1 MKCCIEKLNQCF
13 AEFLSLKSV
22 SRRRKKTDPKKKVN
36 KNKDFCRDE
45 MQIHS
50 WMIKMMY
57 RHLKMSFVIIFHL
70 KKIMRSK
77 QILKMAMSSATV
89 I

>member
-1 MKCCIEKLNQCF
+1 MTQLFFLFCFLRIVHGNETLHRKAESMLCRISFIETCFQMKEKKN
-13 AEFLSLKSV
+13 
-22 SRRRKKTDPKKKVN
+22 DPKKKVN

-57 RHLKMSFVIIFHL
+57 RHLKMSFVIIF
-70 KKIMRSK
+70 I
-77 QILKMAMSSATV
+77 
-89 I
+89 